1 MIKEDLVHNNEI
13 KETSCSIYRQEV
25 NNSAKRKAQEDICE
39 KPAKLIH
46 KEIASTTNNVGLG
59 IREANN
65 IKKNIY
71 ILQGVLY
78 FLHFRNRLQ
87 KYMMP

>member
-65 IKKNIY
+65 IKNIY
-71 ILQGVLY
+71 LY
-78 FLHFRNRLQ
+78 CKAFYISSTSEIACRST
-87 KYMMP
+87 